1 MKKNIHL
8 SSIDQET
15 MGKIMEKM
23 DEVQKLVSPYITA
36 LTPAERMI
44 LPKMGEKTLAFVKK
58 CHEFAL
64 QNPELCPNY
73 INIKEFGTD
82 YEDAQG
88 LYTAVNMATQLKE
101 SLADTQMCAGSE
113 AYQTA
118 LVFYNSAKVA
128 AGNDVT
134 GAKAVYE
141 ELRKRFPPARRR
153 GAKAETAPLE
163 VAQ

>member
-1 MKKNIHL
+1 MHL
-8 SSIDQET
+8 NSIDQET
-15 MGKIMEKM
+15 MGKVMEKM
-23 DEVQKLVSPYITA
+23 DELQKLVSPYITA

-73 INIKEFGTD
+73 FNIKEFGID

-113 AYQTA
+113 AFQSA
-118 LVFYNSAKVA
+118 LVFYNSAKTA
-128 AGNDVT
+128 AGNDIT

-141 ELRKRFPPARRR
+141 ELRKRFPSHRRR
-153 GAKAETAPLE
+153 KAQAETVPLE